1 MKKDKFILTI
11 ANSEM
16 HYNDAMQL
24 FQEYANSLNIS
35 LDFQHFDEELKIIST
50 MYGPPDGHLIIVYTE
65 DTAIAC
71 AAYRKIE
78 EGICEV
84 KRMYVKPSYRK
95 EQIGDKMLSELIT
108 KATLSGYK
116 LMRLDTLDS
125 MIPAITL
132 YKKHGFHEIDA
143 YYFNPNKNTVYMEKP
158 LID

>member
-1 MKKDKFILTI
+1 MKDRFTFCI
-11 ANSEM
+11 ATSEN

-50 MYGPPDGHLIIVYTE
+50 MYGPPDGHLIIVYVG

-71 AAYRKIE
+71 AAFRKIE

-84 KRMYVKPSYRK
+84 KRMYVKPLYRK
-95 EQIGDKMLSELIT
+95 EQIGDKLLAELIS
-108 KATLSGYK
+108 KATLNGYR

-143 YYFNPNKNTVYMEKP
+143 YYFNPNKNTVFMEKS
-158 LID
+158 LLD

>member
-1 MKKDKFILTI
+1 MKGRYTFIHATS
-11 ANSEM
+11 NQ
-16 HYNDAMQL
+16 HHHDAMQL

-35 LDFQHFDEELKIIST
+35 LDFQHFDEELNIISS
-50 MYGPPDGHLIIVYTE
+50 MYGPPDGHLIIVYLA
-65 DTAIAC
+65 DTPIAC

-95 EQIGDKMLSELIT
+95 EQIGDKMLSELIS
-108 KATLSGYK
+108 KATLNGYQ

-143 YYFNPNKNTVYMEKP
+143 YYFNPNKNTVYMEKS
-158 LID
+158 LMD